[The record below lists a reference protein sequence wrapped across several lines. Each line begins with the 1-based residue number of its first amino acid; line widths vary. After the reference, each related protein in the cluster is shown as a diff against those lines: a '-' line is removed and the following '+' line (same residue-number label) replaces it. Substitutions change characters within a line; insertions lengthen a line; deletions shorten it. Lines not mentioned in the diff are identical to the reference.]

1 MWIIKI
7 LLAEN
12 IGCKSQVT
20 EQLCIIFRNIFP
32 DNLAQAM
39 FQHVKTA
46 YETVNVSKKRAEYHP
61 VNETNDT
68 STDFVSNVTLEFT
81 NSTGFKKV
89 IVTYQEQ
96 VDKRSL
102 QYNDGINVLGKVK
115 EIISY
120 SVFCHYMYRPCR

>member
-1 MWIIKI
+1 MVIFKI
-7 LLAEN
+7 LPAE
-12 IGCKSQVT
+12 GVGYKSEVT
-20 EQLCIIFRNIFP
+20 EQRHIIFRNIFP

-46 YETVNVSKKRAEYHP
+46 YETVNVTKKRAEYQP
-61 VNETNDT
+61 INGTYDT
-68 STDFVSNVTLEFT
+68 STDSGSNVTLT
-81 NSTGFKKV
+81 PSNGTGLKKV

-115 EIISY
+115 EIVSDT
-120 SVFCHYMYRPCR
+120 VFWYYRHRSCR